1 MLTPDTITELNA
13 LNDYATRRHGPFVDI
28 VHGWGA
34 LRSEY
39 LEVEEAAQRRD
50 IQRLRCELL
59 DLANVATRWAEA
71 ITASAT
77 GAPAI

>member
-1 MLTPDTITELNA
+1 MLTQDTIEELNQLNEWA
-13 LNDYATRRHGPFVDI
+13 LRAHGPFVDL

-50 IQRLRCELL
+50 LPRLRAELM

-71 ITASAT
+71 L
-77 GAPAI
+77 G

>member
-1 MLTPDTITELNA
+1 MLNPDTIEELNQ
-13 LNDYATRRHGPFVDI
+13 LNDWARRAHGPFVDL

-39 LEVEEAAQRRD
+39 LEVEEAAQRRE
-50 IQRLRCELL
+50 ITRLRAELM

-71 ITASAT
+71 L
-77 GAPAI
+77 G